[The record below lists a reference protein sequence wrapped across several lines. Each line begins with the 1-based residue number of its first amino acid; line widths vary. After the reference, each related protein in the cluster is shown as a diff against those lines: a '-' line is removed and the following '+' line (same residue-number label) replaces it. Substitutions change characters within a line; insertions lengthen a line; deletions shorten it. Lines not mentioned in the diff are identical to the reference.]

1 MGQFL
6 RLGEKPVPA
15 AGRPVQPF
23 RPKPT
28 MYAPPSP
35 SPAAPA
41 IAAPQPR
48 PAMVQQF
55 GIFLLSVFLI
65 APAINELTLRI
76 AKITLNI
83 GLIFGVGAM
92 IALLASGSM
101 MRFLQ
106 STVGKVALGF
116 LLLLAFGIP
125 TSHWAADSFGIWS
138 TYASRTFICVLFIP
152 AFVLSLGQMKTFLN
166 FYVVGFCV
174 FLLTCVLF
182 ASPHPDHGRLV
193 INGSPFYENPNDLGI
208 QLVFAIPFLFY
219 RFGESGFA
227 MKLVTGCGLGLSL
240 WFLLKTASRGAFVA
254 LVVLFL
260 VQLVV
265 SKQRMLIGAVA
276 VVGFVLF
283 IIVPS
288 DAQRRLFV
296 VVSSSASAAEDRGQG
311 GIGEAVASSAHR
323 QHLLTRAL
331 EMTVR
336 NPIFGIGL
344 GQFPNVIWSEGKAVG
359 VHESALGTHNSYL
372 QVSSETGIPAFICY
386 VAMILM
392 SVRRSLW
399 VYKIASKVPELKEL
413 AAQSFCWFSASVSYL
428 VFSTFHH
435 IGYSNLLPVLCGA
448 TIAMELLSRPLLQP
462 YLRSFQP
469 TGPMGRPV
477 AAPVP
482 AIASL

>member
-1 MGQFL
+1 
-6 RLGEKPVPA
+6 
-15 AGRPVQPF
+15 
-23 RPKPT
+23 
-28 MYAPPSP
+28 
-35 SPAAPA
+35 
-41 IAAPQPR
+41 
-48 PAMVQQF
+48 MVQQF